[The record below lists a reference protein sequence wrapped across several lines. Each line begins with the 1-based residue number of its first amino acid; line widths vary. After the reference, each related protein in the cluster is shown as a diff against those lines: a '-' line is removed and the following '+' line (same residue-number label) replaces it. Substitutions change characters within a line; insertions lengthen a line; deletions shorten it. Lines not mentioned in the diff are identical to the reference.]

1 MDKLLLTPEEAAR
14 AVGVSRT
21 KLFQLI
27 RSGAVE
33 SVRIGSCRRIPSAAL
48 REYVEGLRADAQAA
62 LR

>member
-33 SVRIGSCRRIPSAAL
+33 SVRIGSCRRIPAAAL